1 MTPADRR
8 KTLSKRLLWALVTPM
23 ALLVVVGTVLALQVV
38 RMANDARAVDHSDQ
52 VVAAA
57 NDALKNILD
66 QETGLRGYLVTRDP
80 VFLEPFEHARVSEAL
95 DSLADKVS
103 DNPPQVRRVDEMRRR
118 YLRWIASAEPAA
130 HDLSKFEESRL
141 LDSMFVRKKEMD
153 AIRESLRAFIESEH
167 VLRHER
173 ATASAKSYDSTRF
186 SLFALVLLA
195 SAVLGV
201 VSRRQL
207 AAIAETYTVAMEKE
221 FAAKRLMEDETWVRT
236 GQALVATSFQGDR
249 SVAELCERGLRA
261 LAEHVGAEVG
271 AIFTSEA
278 GRWTR
283 CAAFGVD
290 GAAESSFA
298 KGEGLVGRAAL
309 QDEVLHVTDVPRGYF
324 KIRSGTG
331 ETDAAE
337 VVLAPA
343 FTDGQGF
350 AVVELGFLRKVDAKT
365 LDLLDRVGDSVA
377 VAVRSAEYKGR
388 LRDLLEESQ
397 RQGEELQAQQEEL
410 QAQQEELRVAN
421 EELEEQSNA
430 LREANARSE
439 ERQEEL
445 VTVNSRLSEQQA
457 ALVAAQ
463 ERVLVKAEEAERAS
477 RTKSEFLANMSHE
490 LRTPLNSSLILAKLL
505 ADNKSGN
512 LTAEQVRFA
521 ETIYS
526 AGNDLLTLI
535 NDILDLS
542 KVEAGH
548 LEVHPGEVSVERIV
562 RTLER
567 TFEPL
572 AREKKLSFSVTR
584 DASSPRVFQSDAQR
598 IEQVLKNLVSNAVK
612 FTDTGSVTVRVSGD
626 EHSVRFSVR
635 DTGIGIAPEQHELV
649 FEAFRQADGTSA
661 RKHGG
666 TGLGLSISREL
677 SVLLGG
683 SLELES
689 SVGKGSTFTL
699 SLPRV
704 FPAEILPPSPRPPRS
719 VAAVT
724 GASSAV
730 AGQSTTAPERTGTAR
745 APIAAPAFEDDRA
758 KWDPEKRTAVVVED
772 DVQFARILVEV
783 AHERGFQ
790 CMVAHDADTGFALA
804 LEYRPAAVLLDIG
817 LPDHSGLSVLDRLKR
832 NPTTRH
838 VPVHVISAVD
848 RTHASL
854 AMGAVGFAGKPVDRD
869 ALVEVFKKLEAHG
882 QSRTRRLLIVEDD
895 DVQRDSMKKLLAG
908 PDVAIVAVST
918 VDSAL
923 AELGKTAFDCV
934 VTDLTLPDGSGF
946 DLLAQLAERDGE
958 ALPPIIVYT
967 GRALGP
973 EEERKLRR
981 YSSSII
987 VKGARSPERL
997 LDEVSLFLHQVESE
1011 LPAERQRM
1019 LREARDREAIFEGR
1033 QILVVEDD
1041 VRNVFALTNVLE
1053 SKGAK
1058 VVIARNGREAL
1069 ETLEK
1074 SPEVAL
1080 VLMDIMMPEMDG
1092 LEATRA
1098 IRKNPAWAK
1107 LPILALTAKA
1117 MKDDQ
1122 ERCRQA
1128 GANDYITKPL
1138 DVEMLLSL
1146 LRVWLPK

>member
-1 MTPADRR
+1 MSPVDRTPTLTRR
-8 KTLSKRLLWALVTPM
+8 LFWALVTPV
-23 ALLVVVGTVLALQVV
+23 ALLVVVGSVLAAQLF
-38 RMANDARAVDHSDQ
+38 RMASDSRAVDHTDL
-52 VVAAA
+52 VVASA
-57 NDALKNILD
+57 NDALKNMLD

-80 VFLEPFEHARVSEAL
+80 SFLEPFEHARVPQTLDAL
-95 DSLADKVS
+95 SALVS
-103 DNPPQVRRVDEMRRR
+103 DNPTQLHRVEEMRQS
-118 YLRWIASAEPAA
+118 YQRWIATAEPAA
-130 HDLSKFEESRL
+130 HEPSKFEEARL
-141 LDSMFVRKKEMD
+141 LGSMHGRKKEMD
-153 AIRESLRAFIESEH
+153 AIRESLRDFLETERE
-167 VLRHER
+167 LRHAR
-173 ATASAKSYDSTRF
+173 AIASAASYDSARF
-186 SLFALVLLA
+186 SLVALVLLA

-207 AAIAETYTVAMEKE
+207 SAIAETYTVAMAKE
-221 FAAKRLMEDETWVRT
+221 LAAKRVVEDETWVRT
-236 GQALVATSFQGDR
+236 GEAVVATSFQGDR
-249 SVAELCERGLRA
+249 SLAELAERGLSM
-261 LAEHVGAEVG
+261 LAQHVGADVG
-271 AIFTSEA
+271 AFFTAEA
-278 GRWTR
+278 GGLTR
-283 CAAFGVD
+283 CASFGL
-290 GAAESSFA
+290 AEAGTTTFA

-309 QDEVLHVTDVPRGYF
+309 RDEVLHVTDVPGGYF
-324 KIRSGTG
+324 KLRSGTG
-331 ETDAAE
+331 ETDAVE
-337 VVLAPA
+337 LLLAPA
-343 FTDGQGF
+343 FTDGMGF
-350 AVVELGFLRKVDAKT
+350 AVVELGFLRKVDART
-365 LDLLDRVGDSVA
+365 IELLDRAGDAIA
-377 VAVRSAEYKGR
+377 VAVRSAEYKAR
-388 LRDLLEESQ
+388 LRDLLEQSQ
-397 RQGEELQAQQEEL
+397 RQAEELQAQQEEL

-421 EELEEQSNA
+421 EELEEQSHA

-445 VTVNSRLSEQQA
+445 VTVNSRLSEQQV
-457 ALVAAQ
+457 ALIAAQ
-463 ERVLVKAEEAERAS
+463 KRVMEKAEEAEKAS

-490 LRTPLNSSLILAKLL
+490 LRTPLNSSLILSKLL
-505 ADNKSGN
+505 ADNESGN
-512 LTAEQVRFA
+512 LNPEQVRFA

-548 LEVHPGEVSVERIV
+548 LEVQPGEVSIERIV
-562 RTLER
+562 RTIER
-567 TFEPL
+567 TFEPM
-572 AREKKLSFSVTR
+572 AREKKLSLVVKR
-584 DASSPRVFQSDAQR
+584 DASAPRVFESDAQR
-598 IEQVLKNLVSNAVK
+598 IEQIVKNLVSNAVK
-612 FTDTGSVTVRVSGD
+612 FTDSGSVSVRVSGD
-626 EHSVRFSVR
+626 EQSVRFAVK
-635 DTGIGIAPEQHELV
+635 DTGIGIAREQHEMV

-683 SLELES
+683 SIELES
-689 SVGKGSTFTL
+689 AVGKGSTFSL
-699 SLPRV
+699 VLPRV
-704 FPAEILPPSPRPPRS
+704 FPADLLPSPSRPRS
-719 VAAVT
+719 VTDASETALPVT
-724 GASSAV
+724 ASSRARIEPTLDV
-730 AGQSTTAPERTGTAR
+730 R
-745 APIAAPAFEDDRA
+745 APIPASAVLDDRA
-758 KWDPEKRTAVVVED
+758 TWDPEKRTAVVVED
-772 DVQFARILVEV
+772 DVQFARILVDV

-790 CMVAHDADTGFALA
+790 CVVGHDAETGFALA
-804 LEYRPAAVLLDIG
+804 LEYRPSAVLLDIG

-832 NPTTRH
+832 NPATRH
-838 VPVHVISAVD
+838 VPVHVISAAD

-869 ALVEVFKKLEAHG
+869 ALVEVFKKLEEHG
-882 QSRTRRLLIVEDD
+882 LSRTRHLLIVEDD
-895 DVQRDSMKKLLAG
+895 DVQRDSMKKLLSG

-923 AELGKTAFDCV
+923 AELGKATFDCV

-946 DLLAQLAERDGE
+946 DLLAQLAERQGE

-997 LDEVSLFLHQVESE
+997 LDEVSLFLHRVVSE

-1069 ETLEK
+1069 EALET
-1074 SPEVAL
+1074 SPQVAL

-1107 LPILALTAKA
+1107 LPIVALTAKA

>member
-1 MTPADRR
+1 MTSVERTP
-8 KTLSKRLLWALVTPM
+8 TLSKRLFWALVTPV
-23 ALLVVVGTVLALQVV
+23 ALLVVVGTVLGAQLF
-38 RMANDARAVDHSDQ
+38 RMSNDARAVDHSDQ

-80 VFLEPFEHARVSEAL
+80 VFLEPFERARVAQSL
-95 DSLADKVS
+95 DSLADQVS
-103 DNPPQVRRVDEMRRR
+103 DSPTQVRRVEEMRRR
-118 YLRWIASAEPAA
+118 YQRWSTSAEPAA
-130 HDLSKFEESRL
+130 HDLSKFDESRT

-153 AIRESLRAFIESEH
+153 AIRETLRTFLETEH
-167 VLRHER
+167 ELRHER
-173 ATASAKSYDSTRF
+173 AVTSAKSYDSTRL
-186 SLFALVLLA
+186 SLLVLVLVA
-195 SAVLGV
+195 SGVLGL

-207 AAIAETYTVAMEKE
+207 SAIAETYAAAMEKE
-221 FAAKRLMEDETWVRT
+221 VAARRLVEDETWVRT
-236 GQALVATSFQGDR
+236 GQAVVATSFQGDR
-249 SVAELCERGLRA
+249 SLAELADRGLRA
-261 LAEHVGAEVG
+261 LAEHVGADVG
-271 AIFTSEA
+271 ALFTSEG

-283 CAAFGVD
+283 CAGFGLD
-290 GAAESSFA
+290 GASECAFA

-309 QDEVLHVTDVPRGYF
+309 RDDVLHVTDVPRGYF
-324 KIRSGTG
+324 KVRSGTG
-331 ETDAAE
+331 EMDSVE
-337 VVLAPA
+337 ILLAPA
-343 FTDGQGF
+343 FTDGQSF
-350 AVVELGFLRKVDAKT
+350 AVIELGFLRKVESKT
-365 LDLLDRVGDSVA
+365 KELLDRAGDAVA

-410 QAQQEELRVAN
+410 QTQQEELRVAN

-430 LREANARSE
+430 LRAANARSE

-463 ERVLVKAEEAERAS
+463 RRVLEKAEEAERAS

-512 LTAEQVRFA
+512 LTPEQVRFA

-548 LEVHPGEVSVERIV
+548 LEVQPGEVSIERIV
-562 RTLER
+562 RTVER

-572 AREKKLSFSVTR
+572 AREKKLSLAVTR

-598 IEQVLKNLVSNAVK
+598 VEQILKNLVSNAVK
-612 FTDTGSVTVRVSGD
+612 FTDSGSVTVRVSGD
-626 EHSVRFSVR
+626 DQSVRFSVK
-635 DTGIGIAPEQHELV
+635 DTGIGIAREQHEMV

-677 SVLLGG
+677 SALLGG
-683 SLELES
+683 SIELES
-689 SVGKGSTFTL
+689 AVGKGSTFSL
-699 SLPRV
+699 VLPRI
-704 FPAEILPPSPRPPRS
+704 FPAELLPPSPSRSRP
-719 VAAVT
+719 VTAAEM
-724 GASSAV
+724 AAHESAP
-730 AGQSTTAPERTGTAR
+730 SRAR
-745 APIAAPAFEDDRA
+745 AEPTGSSRVPIPAPAFEDDRA
-758 KWDPEKRTAVVVED
+758 TWDPEKRTAVVVED
-772 DVQFARILVEV
+772 DVYFARILVDV

-790 CMVAHDADTGFALA
+790 CVVGHDADTGIALA
-804 LEYRPAAVLLDIG
+804 LEYRPSAVLLDIG

-832 NPTTRH
+832 NPKTRH
-838 VPVHVISAVD
+838 VPVHVISGVD

-854 AMGAVGFAGKPVDRD
+854 AMGAIGFAGKPVDRD
-869 ALVEVFKKLEAHG
+869 ALVEVFKKLEEHG
-882 QSRTRRLLIVEDD
+882 LSRSRRLLIVEDD

-923 AELGKTAFDCV
+923 AELGKATFDCV

-946 DLLAQLAERDGE
+946 DLLAQLAERQGE

-967 GRALGP
+967 GRTLGP

-1033 QILVVEDD
+1033 QILIVEDD

-1069 ETLEK
+1069 EALKT

-1092 LEATRA
+1092 LEATRE
-1098 IRKNPAWAK
+1098 IRKNPDWAK
-1107 LPILALTAKA
+1107 LPIVALTAKA

-1128 GANDYITKPL
+1128 GVNDYITKPL
-1138 DVEMLLSL
+1138 DVEMLLSV